1 MVGNICLSQPRD
13 HGRDMVVE
21 SEDLFSIVGSVKFC
35 LLSVILLYTEE
46 LLYLGCLTCI
56 ALRVCAG
63 YIEAS
68 N

>member
-1 MVGNICLSQPRD
+1 
-13 HGRDMVVE
+13 MVVE

-46 LLYLGCLTCI
+46 FLYMGCLSCI

-63 YIEAS
+63 YFEVS
-68 N
+68 K

>member
-1 MVGNICLSQPRD
+1 MIGNIRLSQPRD

-21 SEDLFSIVGSVKFC
+21 SEDLFGIVGSVKFC

-46 LLYLGCLTCI
+46 LLYLGCLSCI
-56 ALRVCAG
+56 ALSVPAG
-63 YIEAS
+63 YFEAS